1 MNIDHLRTFVILA
14 ELRNFTQTAAK
25 QYIVQSTVTNRIA
38 ELEKELG
45 VSLFIRNNKSVTL
58 TEEGSHLLEY
68 AKRMI
73 QLEDHARMEI
83 QNMQSYKQVIRL
95 GCVNTVYDCYLY
107 PKISSFLKSHSDISL
122 SLVIDHSNALA
133 TMLQDQTLDVIIT
146 YVPFNKAGFHCIPY
160 TTDQLVLVT
169 APSNETFPEGINKEQ
184 LSQIN
189 YLYCNYIL
197 EEDDTFLQELFENRK
212 SFSFELDKG
221 SKLKPYL
228 LDGLGYSFM
237 PRNLVTK
244 ELKKQKLIE
253 IPLLDF
259 DAPTIQSY
267 LIYSKKRDDLE
278 VLIKGLGM

>member
-1 MNIDHLRTFVILA
+1 MNIDHLRTFVLLA
-14 ELRNFTQTAAK
+14 ELKNFTQTAAK

-45 VSLFIRNNKSVTL
+45 VSLFTRNNKSVVL
-58 TEEGSHLLEY
+58 TEEGIHLLEY

-83 QNMQSYKQVIRL
+83 QNMQSFRQVIRL
-95 GCVNTVYDCYLY
+95 GSVNTVYDCYLY
-107 PKISSFLKSHSDISL
+107 PKIASFLKQHTDISL
-122 SLVIDHSNALA
+122 SLIIDHSNALL
-133 TMLQDQTLDVIIT
+133 TMLQDQTVDVIIT

-169 APSNETFPEGINKEQ
+169 APENNTFPEGICKEE

-228 LDGLGYSFM
+228 MDGLGYSFM

-244 ELKKQKLIE
+244 ELKKLKLIE
-253 IPLLDF
+253 VPLADF
-259 DAPTIQSY
+259 DAPKIQSY
-267 LIYSKKRDDLE
+267 LIYSKKREDLD
-278 VLIKGLGM
+278 VLIKSLKI

>member
-14 ELRNFTQTAAK
+14 ELKNFTQTAAK

-45 VSLFIRNNKSVTL
+45 VPLFIRTNKAVAL

-73 QLEDHARMEI
+73 QLEEHARMEI
-83 QNMQSYKQVIRL
+83 QNMQSYKQVIRF

-107 PKISSFLKSHSDISL
+107 HKISSFLKTHRDISL
-122 SLVIDHSNALA
+122 SMVIDHSNALF

-146 YVPFNKAGFHCIPY
+146 YVAFNKAGFYCIPY

-169 APSNETFPEGINKEQ
+169 APSNDTFPEGINKEK

-197 EEDDTFLQELFENRK
+197 EEDDTFLRELFENRK

-237 PRNLVTK
+237 PRNLVAK

-259 DAPTIQSY
+259 DAPNIQSY
-267 LIYSKKRDDLE
+267 LIYSKKRGDLD
-278 VLIKGLGM
+278 VLVKALGI

>member
-14 ELRNFTQTAAK
+14 ELKNFTQTAAK

-38 ELEKELG
+38 ELEKEMG
-45 VSLFIRNNKSVTL
+45 VTLFIRNNKSVLL

-68 AKRMI
+68 AKRII
-73 QLEDHARMEI
+73 QLEDHARTEI
-83 QNMQSYKQVIRL
+83 QNIQSYKQVIRV

-107 PKISSFLKSHSDISL
+107 PKVSNFLKAHPDISL
-122 SLVIDHSNALA
+122 SLVIDHSNALS
-133 TMLQDQTLDVIIT
+133 TMLQDQTLDLIIT
-146 YVPFNKAGFHCIPY
+146 YVPYNKAGLLCVPY

-169 APSNETFPEGINKEQ
+169 APENETYPEGITKEE
-184 LSQIN
+184 LGKIN

-197 EEDDTFLQELFENRK
+197 EEDDTFLNELFENRK

-237 PRNLVTK
+237 PRKLITK
-244 ELKKQKLIE
+244 ELKKKKLIE
-253 IPLLDF
+253 IPLADF

-267 LIYSKKRDDLE
+267 MIYSKRREDLD
-278 VLIKGLGM
+278 VLIKALAI

>member
-1 MNIDHLRTFVILA
+1 MNIDHLRTFVLLA
-14 ELRNFTQTAAK
+14 QLKNFTQTAAK

-45 VSLFIRNNKSVTL
+45 VSLFTRNNKFVTL
-58 TEEGSHLLEY
+58 TEEGLHLLEY
-68 AKRMI
+68 ARRII

-83 QNMQSYKQVIRL
+83 QNIKSFRQVIRL
-95 GCVNTVYDCYLY
+95 GSVNTVYDCYLY
-107 PKISSFLKSHSDISL
+107 PKISSFLKQHKDISL
-122 SLVIDHSNALA
+122 SLIIDHSNALL
-133 TMLQDQTLDVIIT
+133 TMLQDQTVDVIIT
-146 YVPFNKAGFHCIPY
+146 YVPFNKAGYHCIPY

-169 APSNETFPEGINKEQ
+169 APENNTFPEGICKEE
-184 LSQIN
+184 LSHIN

-212 SFSFELDKG
+212 SFPFEIDKG

-237 PRNLVTK
+237 PKNLVTR

-253 IPLLDF
+253 VPLVDF
-259 DAPTIQSY
+259 DAPKIQSY
-267 LIYSKKRDDLE
+267 LIYSKKREDLD
-278 VLIKGLGM
+278 VLIKSLKI

>member
-1 MNIDHLRTFVILA
+1 MNIEHLRTFVILA
-14 ELRNFTQTAAK
+14 ELKNFTQTAAK

-45 VSLFIRNNKSVTL
+45 VSLFIRNNKSVSL

-73 QLEDHARMEI
+73 QLEDHARTEI

-107 PKISSFLKSHSDISL
+107 PKISAFLKSHSDISL
-122 SLVIDHSNALA
+122 SLVIDHSNALF
-133 TMLQDQTLDVIIT
+133 TMLKDQTLDVIIT
-146 YVPFNKAGFHCIPY
+146 YVPINKAGFYSIPY

-169 APSNETFPEGINKEQ
+169 APSNDTFPEGISKEK

-228 LDGLGYSFM
+228 LDGLGYSFV

-267 LIYSKKRDDLE
+267 MIYSKKREDLD
-278 VLIKGLGM
+278 VLVKALEI

>member
-1 MNIDHLRTFVILA
+1 MNIEHLRTFLILA
-14 ELRNFTQTAAK
+14 DLKNFTQTAAK

-45 VSLFIRNNKSVTL
+45 VSLFIRNNKSVSL

-73 QLEDHARMEI
+73 QLEDHARTEI

-107 PKISSFLKSHSDISL
+107 PKISAFLKSHLDISL
-122 SLVIDHSNALA
+122 SLVIDHSNALL
-133 TMLQDQTLDVIIT
+133 TMLKDQTLDVIIT
-146 YVPFNKAGFHCIPY
+146 YVPFNKADFHCIPY

-169 APSNETFPEGINKEQ
+169 APSNDSFPEGINKEK

-228 LDGLGYSFM
+228 LDGLGYSFV

-267 LIYSKKRDDLE
+267 MIYSKKRDDLE
-278 VLIKGLGM
+278 VLIKALSI